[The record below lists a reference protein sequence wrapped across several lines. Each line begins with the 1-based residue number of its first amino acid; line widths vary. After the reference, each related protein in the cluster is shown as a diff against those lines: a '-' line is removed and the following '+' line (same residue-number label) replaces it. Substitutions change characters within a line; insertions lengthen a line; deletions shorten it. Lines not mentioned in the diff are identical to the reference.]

1 MPDNLSLSSFELLGF
16 SAVALVAS
24 ILLSRA
30 MIAYAGRHRLV
41 DVPNERSSH
50 AAPTPRGGGLAV
62 VIVFMAGLV
71 GLALYAGLQGGIL
84 IAVAGSGLLA
94 ALVGFVDD
102 HCHLAA
108 RWRASVHF
116 AAAAWALIW
125 LGGYPTFASG
135 FTIGVVLGNIFWLVA
150 LVWFLNAFN
159 FMDGIDGIAGAEG
172 IFISGAAA
180 VLLFLAGSGSLASVS
195 LLLMFATA
203 GFLVWNLPPARI
215 FMGDVGSGFLG
226 MLLGAVAIA
235 SVVQGSLTM
244 WVFAI
249 LFAAFIS
256 DATIT
261 VARRILR
268 GKRWHSAHRSHAYQ
282 HASRIYGS
290 HGKVTAAVSAINVL
304 WLFPLAFAAW
314 GWPNLGWL
322 FTAVAYAPLIVLLFC
337 YRAGVEEVERGNS

>member
-1 MPDNLSLSSFELLGF
+1 MSENISLSFFELLSF

-30 MIAYAGRHRLV
+30 MMAYAVRCRLV

-50 AAPTPRGGGLAV
+50 AAPTPRGGGLATV
-62 VIVFMAGLV
+62 VVFLAGMVAAAFITDLAPAVLV
-71 GLALYAGLQGGIL
+71 ALFGSSL
-84 IAVAGSGLLA
+84 IAA
-94 ALVGFVDD
+94 AVGFWDD
-102 HCHLAA
+102 HRQLAA
-108 RWRASVHF
+108 RSRAIAHF
-116 AAAAWALIW
+116 AAAAWALVW
-125 LGGYPTFASG
+125 LGGFPSLSSGLSLGLFA
-135 FTIGVVLGNIFWLVA
+135 GNLFWLVA

-172 IFISGAAA
+172 VFISGSAAL
-180 VLLFLAGSGSLASVS
+180 LLFLSGSNSLALVFIV
-195 LLLMFATA
+195 LMAATA
-203 GFLVWNLPPARI
+203 GFLLWNLPPARI

-226 MLLGAVAIA
+226 MVLGALAIA
-235 SVVQGSLTM
+235 SVKEGSLTM

-249 LFAAFIS
+249 LFASFIADS
-256 DATIT
+256 TVT
-261 VARRILR
+261 VARRILHGR
-268 GKRWHSAHRSHAYQ
+268 RWHSAHRSHAYQ
-282 HASRIYGS
+282 HAARIYGS

-304 WLFPLAFAAW
+304 WLFPLTFAAW